1 MVGTVL
7 CVFVLPT
14 NAVVSRLVGDR
25 ILPRS
30 RAKRIE
36 SPVTGWLAVALT
48 SECKGTTEGQQRIGR
63 FITIYRCTLTIPY

>member
-25 ILPRS
+25 VFSRS
-30 RAKRIE
+30 RAISLE
-36 SPVTGWLAVALT
+36 SPVTGWLADTPAN
-48 SECKGTTEGQQRIGR
+48 E
-63 FITIYRCTLTIPY
+63 Y